1 MEWVFDNFEYKE
13 LLSEGEE
20 IAEVK
25 VENSDGNGYVLVK
38 PEEDVSTLWYNEV
51 DVTSIQKNIKLYDS
65 VQAPVKKNQ
74 KLGEIELKLSDEIIA
89 NVDLVA
95 SSDIDRSFVKFNLST
110 AKDFFGSKWMKRAVW
125 ISLSLLLFYL
135 AICISAFVYAKRNP
149 KGGLS
154 NKKVVKKLYGNK
166 RK

>member
-51 DVTSIQKNIKLYDS
+51 DVTSIQKI
-65 VQAPVKKNQ
+65 
-74 KLGEIELKLSDEIIA
+74 
-89 NVDLVA
+89 
-95 SSDIDRSFVKFNLST
+95 
-110 AKDFFGSKWMKRAVW
+110 
-125 ISLSLLLFYL
+125 
-135 AICISAFVYAKRNP
+135 
-149 KGGLS
+149 
-154 NKKVVKKLYGNK
+154 
-166 RK
+166 